1 LADYTI
7 TPVAEVP
14 DVLGDYPGEMQFLT
28 GPLGNR
34 QVACTYR
41 RMPQH
46 TGGKGGYG
54 HYHKTQEEIYF
65 VLSGKLQFKLGDDV
79 IDVGPLTA
87 VRVPPETARSIWNDE
102 PEDAEVLILSTRIDA
117 EDDAVVV
124 PDFWPD

>member
-1 LADYTI
+1 MADYTI

-28 GPLGNR
+28 APLGNR
-34 QVACTYR
+34 QIACTYR
-41 RMPQH
+41 RMPRH

-65 VLSGKLQFKLGDDV
+65 VLSGRLQFKLGDEV

-102 PEDAEVLILSTRIDA
+102 PEDAEVLILSTKIDD
-117 EDDAVVV
+117 EDDAVIV
-124 PDFWPD
+124 PDFWPA